1 MRQVE
6 VAVTNFKQL
15 SDMDPF
21 RLDNLDTFS
30 NLLYVTEQ
38 RVELAHLAHLAHKV
52 RFLGKILQAFFLG
65 KILR

>member
-38 RVELAHLAHLAHKV
+38 RVELAHLAHKTTMIE
-52 RFLGKILQAFFLG
+52 R
-65 KILR
+65 